1 MGDTDY
7 LHNADLAYTDSLS
20 QEITG
25 WMDKYQGSQ
34 QSDIIYLE
42 SGISADYSSLF
53 SFSASSQAETT
64 KRRSGLRSIGLS
76 TNLADCIWQIS
87 KKIFI
92 DKPAKL

>member
-1 MGDTDY
+1 MGDTAY
-7 LHNADLAYTDSLS
+7 LHNADSTYTDSIS
-20 QEITG
+20 QEITD
-25 WMDKYQGSQ
+25 WMDKYPGSQ

-42 SGISADYSSLF
+42 SGISADCSSLF
-53 SFSASSQAETT
+53 SFSASSQAGTT

-92 DKPAKL
+92 DKPEEL